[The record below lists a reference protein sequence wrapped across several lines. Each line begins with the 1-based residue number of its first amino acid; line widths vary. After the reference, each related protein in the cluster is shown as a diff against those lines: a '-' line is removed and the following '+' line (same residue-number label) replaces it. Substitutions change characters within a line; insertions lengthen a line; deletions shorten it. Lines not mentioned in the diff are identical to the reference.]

1 MGGTE
6 NGVSNGSLPTE
17 SKKKITLL
25 NGVTLIVGCI
35 IGSGIFVSPTGV
47 LANAG
52 SVGTALILWT
62 LCGIISTLGA
72 LCYAE
77 LGCCIPRSGGD
88 YAYILEI
95 FGPLPAFLRL
105 WVGLVVI
112 RPSLA
117 AIVAL
122 TFAEY
127 AVKPMYPDCEPPP
140 AIAKL
145 LAALCICALTFVNCM
160 SVRWTMRIQDVF
172 TAAKLAA
179 LVAIISVGFAYIGM
193 GHTQF
198 LEPVTAFQGQVTVGG
213 TALALYS
220 GLFAYAGWNFLN
232 FVTEELQD
240 PYKNL
245 PRAIGIAMPVVTL
258 VYVSANVAYF
268 AVVSP
273 QEMLASPAV
282 AVTFGEKTFGVMVWV
297 VPVFVA
303 LSTFGGVNGI
313 IFTSARLFFVG
324 AQEGHLPAI
333 VSFVHP
339 TRGTPIPALLVLGAL
354 SLVMVALGDNVY
366 LLINYVSFVL
376 WSMVGAAVAGQ
387 LWWRYKRP
395 DLPRPIK
402 FHIAVPI
409 SFFGFCVFLVAVPMV
424 AEPVNAAIGAC
435 IALSGIP
442 VYLMGVKWNNKP
454 KSIVK
459 FDDKITKVLQKL
471 LMVVP
476 QQETKPEPLLSPVSE
491 PTRT

>member
-1 MGGTE
+1 MAGTE
-6 NGVSNGSLPTE
+6 GGDGVAAPA
-17 SKKKITLL
+17 KQKITLL

-52 SVGTALILWT
+52 SVGVALVLWT
-62 LCGIISTLGA
+62 LCGLISTLGA

-105 WVGLVVI
+105 WVGMVVI

-127 AVKPMYPDCEPPP
+127 AVKPFYPNCDVPSST
-140 AIAKL
+140 AKL
-145 LAALCICALTFVNCM
+145 LAAVCITMLTFVNCA
-160 SVRWTMRIQDVF
+160 SVRWTTRIQDLF
-172 TAAKLAA
+172 TVAKLAA
-179 LVAIISVGFAYIGM
+179 LVAIIAVGLAYIGM
-193 GHTQF
+193 GHTSYLQ
-198 LEPVTAFQGQVTVGG
+198 PSTAFKGQVSVGG

-232 FVTEELQD
+232 FVTEELRD
-240 PYKNL
+240 PYRNL
-245 PRAIGIAMPVVTL
+245 PRAIGIAMPIVTL
-258 VYVSANVAYF
+258 VYVAANVAYF
-268 AVVSP
+268 SVVSP
-273 QEMLASPAV
+273 AEMLASPAV
-282 AVTFGEKTFGVMVWV
+282 AVTFGEKTFGVMVWA

-313 IFTSARLFFVG
+313 IFTSSRLFFVG

-333 VSFVHP
+333 LSFVHP
-339 TRGTPIPALLVLGAL
+339 ERGTPIPALLLLYAL
-354 SLVMVALGDNVY
+354 SLVMVAMGDNVY

-387 LWWRYKRP
+387 LWWRYKKP
-395 DLPRPIK
+395 DLVRPIK
-402 FHIAVPI
+402 FNILVPI
-409 SFFGFCVFLVAVPMV
+409 SFFCFCLFLIAVPMV
-424 AEPVNAAIGAC
+424 AEPFNAAVGAC
-435 IALSGIP
+435 IALTGIP
-442 VYLMGVKWNNKP
+442 IYVAGVQWKNKP
-454 KSIVK
+454 KSLIRFNDKTTK
-459 FDDKITKVLQKL
+459 FLQKL
-471 LMVVP
+471 LVVVP
-476 QQETKPEPLLSPVSE
+476 QQDTKPEPLLGDQTLPSK
-491 PTRT
+491 T